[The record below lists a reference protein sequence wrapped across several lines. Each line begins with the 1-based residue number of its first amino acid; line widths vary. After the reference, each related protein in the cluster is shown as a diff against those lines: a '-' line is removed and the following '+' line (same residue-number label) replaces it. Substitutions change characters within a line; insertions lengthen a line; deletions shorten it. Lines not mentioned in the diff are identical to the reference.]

1 MPSQTLKS
9 NKRGTGRGRPIIG
22 YTFTFDKEKTNQY
35 EIDRKKEEQIAQFWK
50 ADKPE
55 PMPNAVAQTEYQNP
69 ELRKQ
74 KEETKSTALALAT
87 C

>member
-1 MPSQTLKS
+1 MYLIFKLCNRT
-9 NKRGTGRGRPIIG
+9 G

-50 ADKPE
+50 SDEPE

-74 KEETKSTALALAT
+74 KEETDRHSAGFGDLLKGWFKK
-87 C
+87 